1 MTQTLDVHERHERI
15 SVESAR
21 AAAPPKPVAATT
33 QIDKWGTFVITF
45 GIAFALLYTVF
56 ERLNWPLFTYH
67 PVLGNVDFWRQP
79 AGVGPPMFWYG
90 WIVLASAA
98 ALVVALVAT
107 LVSAPLL
114 RRGTVFC
121 CALAVLWPAAL
132 SGLRIFIV
140 DWATFD
146 ADFLNSAW
154 IAAVPAFVGA
164 AVITWLIGAR
174 LAARMWTS
182 WLVLAPIGGLVVLGY
197 SLQQYFVH

>member
-1 MTQTLDVHERHERI
+1 MTQALEIDELV
-15 SVESAR
+15 SPLGSAR
-21 AAAPPKPVAATT
+21 AAGAPATPARAET
-33 QIDKWGTFVITF
+33 KSGVFAITF

-90 WIVLASAA
+90 WIVLAAAA
-98 ALVVALVAT
+98 ALVVALLAT

-114 RRGTVFC
+114 RRATVFC

-132 SGLRIFIV
+132 TGLRIFII

-146 ADFLNSAW
+146 ADFLNSVW
-154 IAAVPAFVGA
+154 VAAVPAFLGA
-164 AVITWLIGAR
+164 AAITWLAGAR
-174 LAARMWTS
+174 LAERMWTS

>member
-1 MTQTLDVHERHERI
+1 MTQALEIDERV
-15 SVESAR
+15 SPLGSAR
-21 AAAPPKPVAATT
+21 AAGAPATPART
-33 QIDKWGTFVITF
+33 DAKSGVFAITF

-90 WIVLASAA
+90 WIVLAAAA

-114 RRGTVFC
+114 RRATVFC

-132 SGLRIFIV
+132 TGLRIFIV
-140 DWATFD
+140 GWATFD
-146 ADFLNSAW
+146 ADFMNSAW

-164 AVITWLIGAR
+164 AVITWLVSAR
-174 LAARMWTS
+174 LAERMWTS
-182 WLVLAPIGGLVVLGY
+182 WLVIAPIAGLIVLGY
-197 SLQQYFVH
+197 SLQPFFVR